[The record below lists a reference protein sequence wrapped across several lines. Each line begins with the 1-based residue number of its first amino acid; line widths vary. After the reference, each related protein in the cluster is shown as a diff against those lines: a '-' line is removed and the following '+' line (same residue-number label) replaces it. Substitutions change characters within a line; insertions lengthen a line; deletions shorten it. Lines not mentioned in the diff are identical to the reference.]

1 MPWRAGNYAIFAKLD
16 GMSFALRGTV
26 LVSALWFATG
36 CGAKAPPASKV
47 VSPSAPTKDDGATA
61 KGAGVAASDE
71 HAATLEQLKVAPP
84 ILRVDKQ
91 KSLRIPLPDGKN
103 WTRVKFFGVESLVGF
118 RYGKDHHAVLG
129 AFVTHVDDNQANNA
143 CPKSFE
149 KWAAPWVDAFDVT
162 VRHEAPLAVT
172 WRPLPSSNE
181 VPQIVDIDSVFA
193 ETATLVDH
201 DSYAGAYA
209 TYPVWSNACLIV
221 GMAVP
226 ARGESSRAKEVR
238 DRFVKEVFPK
248 VEVLVAQEPKERY

>member
-1 MPWRAGNYAIFAKLD
+1 MLA
-16 GMSFALRGTV
+16 MSFDRRETLLAAV
-26 LVSALWFATG
+26 FASAIG
-36 CGAKAPPASKV
+36 CGGKAPPVAKV
-47 VSPSAPTKDDGATA
+47 VAPSAPTKDDGATA
-61 KGAGVAASDE
+61 KGAGVAGGEE
-71 HAATLEQLKVAPP
+71 HAATLEQLKLAAPV
-84 ILRVDKQ
+84 LRVDKQ
-91 KSLRIPLPDGKN
+91 KSVRIPLPDGKN

-118 RYGKDHHAVLG
+118 RYGKDHHAVIG
-129 AFVTHVDDNQANNA
+129 AFVTHVDDNQASNA

-162 VRHEAPLAVT
+162 VKHEAPLAVT
-172 WRPLPSSNE
+172 WRPLPASKE

-209 TYPVWSNACLIV
+209 TYPVWSNACLII

-238 DRFVKEVFPK
+238 DRFVKDVFPK
-248 VEVLVAQEPKERY
+248 VEVLVASEPKERY